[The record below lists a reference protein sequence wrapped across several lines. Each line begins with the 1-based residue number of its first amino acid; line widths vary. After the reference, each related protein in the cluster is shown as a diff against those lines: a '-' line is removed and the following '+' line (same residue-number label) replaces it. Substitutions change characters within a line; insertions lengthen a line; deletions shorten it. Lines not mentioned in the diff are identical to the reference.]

1 MLTCIRRFVL
11 LLCPVLFA
19 IGGRGAEQA
28 APAAANPP
36 RPTYYLRQIIIAD
49 DPEAIKGLNRD
60 EKKGFVVLASA
71 FPGVEQAELEKRL
84 KAGENRALDDQLLAA
99 VAAVIENYVR
109 TRGYQMASA
118 MVPPQNI
125 ADGALRILVLPGKV
139 RSIKFEGNRWFSESL
154 LREKMRIERGGLI
167 QVSELDRSLAWTNA
181 SPFRRLRLH
190 VEPVA
195 GTGEAD
201 LFVRVQE
208 SFPLRLTAGYENTGN
223 AILGWDRYSA
233 SLTYGNL
240 WGLDHLVSYQEMS
253 SHSARLLRARAFEY
267 RAPLPWRHIVSF
279 SASDARVNPT
289 FLGGLFA
296 QVGRNTT
303 FEAKYAIPLRRG
315 AWEGEATGSLGFKQM
330 NNNLEFG
337 GTPALTSTIDVASA
351 SVGLAAIR
359 ADPKGRWVLS
369 GSLTGGPGGLSPR
382 NRADNFEETR
392 PGAVPRYLLG
402 QFWAQR
408 QTALAP
414 GLVHVA
420 RLSAQ
425 LSSGRLVPSEQFSLG
440 GATTVR
446 GYEERIISGDSGVG
460 FVQELHRGLP
470 AVTLTKR
477 WPQLE
482 STAVAFWD
490 YGKTFVRQPRPT
502 ELGEAFVTSV
512 GVGLRLG
519 LGGRFSASLD
529 FARQIEEVEVPGA
542 AHHRLHVK
550 VNLSY

>member
-1 MLTCIRRFVL
+1 MI
-11 LLCPVLFA
+11 PVLRRLVLSLHPLL
-19 IGGRGAEQA
+19 I
-28 APAAANPP
+28 AAAGAADGP
-36 RPTYYLRQIIIAD
+36 RPAVEARATYVLKQIIITTDA
-49 DPEAIKGLNRD
+49 EAIKGLGLD
-60 EKKGFVVLASA
+60 EQKGFVVLGSP
-71 FPGVEQAELEKRL
+71 FPGVEETELATRL
-84 KAGENRALDDQLLAA
+84 KAGEKRVLDDQLLAA
-99 VAAVIENYVR
+99 IAAVIENYLK
-109 TRGYQMASA
+109 TRGYPMASA
-118 MVPPQNI
+118 MIPPQNI
-125 ADGALRILVLPGKV
+125 AGGALRILVLPGKV
-139 RSIKFEGNRWFSESL
+139 RNITFEGNRWFSESL
-154 LREKMRIERGGLI
+154 LREKMRLERGGLI

-181 SPFRRLRLH
+181 SPFRRLKLH

-233 SLTYGNL
+233 SVTYGNL

-267 RAPLPWRHIVSF
+267 RAPLPWRHVFSL

-303 FEAKYAIPLRRG
+303 AEAKYALPFRRG
-315 AWEGEATGSLGFKQM
+315 GWEGEATGSLGFKQM

-337 GTPALTSTIDVASA
+337 GAPALTSTIDVASA
-351 SVGLAAIR
+351 SFGLAAIR
-359 ADPKGRWVLS
+359 ADRKGRWILS
-369 GSLTGGPGGLSPR
+369 ASLTGSPGDLSDR
-382 NRADNFEETR
+382 NRRENFEETR
-392 PGAVPRYLLG
+392 PGAVPRYLIG

-408 QTALAP
+408 QTALAT

-425 LSSGRLVPSEQFSLG
+425 VASGRMVPSEQFSLG

-446 GYEERIISGDSGVG
+446 GYEERIISGDAGAS
-460 FVQELHRGLP
+460 FSQEVHRALP
-470 AVTLTKR
+470 PLPLAKR
-477 WPQLE
+477 WPAIE

-490 YGKTFVRQPRPT
+490 YGKTFVRHPRRN
-502 ELGEAFVTSV
+502 EAEEAYVTSA
-512 GVGLRLG
+512 GAGLRITMG
-519 LGGRFSASLD
+519 PRFSASLD
-529 FARQIEEVEVPGA
+529 FARQIEEDETPGA
-542 AHHRLHVK
+542 EHSRLHVK